1 MNGSS
6 AEGVGATSPVQVL
19 SHRQIQVV
27 FAGLTLGMLLAALDQ
42 TIVSTA
48 LPTIDGEL
56 GGLNHLSW
64 VVTAYLLTSTAATPL
79 FGKISDLY
87 GRKSLFQF
95 AIVAFLVASA
105 LAGLSQN
112 MAQLI
117 AFRALQGIG
126 GGGLIAMAQ
135 VIIGDVVSPR
145 ERGRYMGYIGAV
157 FAVASVAGPLTGGFF
172 VDHLSWRWVFYI
184 NIPVGLVALF
194 VTNAVLNLPFR
205 RVDHAIDYLGAVLL
219 VAGLTCAVLVT
230 TWGGTEYEWGSTVI
244 LGLAIAGAAL
254 LVMFV
259 MQERRAAEPIM
270 PLRLFR
276 DSIFRVAGSAGFIVG
291 LTMFGAIV
299 FMPVFLQVVTG
310 VSATNSGFLLLP
322 LILGLLIASVT
333 SGRAITALG
342 RYRIFPIVGTAVMSG
357 GMYLLSTMDAN
368 TSRGTAS
375 LYMFVLG
382 IGIGLVMQVLVL
394 SVQNAVE
401 HRDLGIATSS
411 ASLFRSLGGAFG
423 ASIFG
428 AILSNRLAYNLP
440 RLVPG
445 FSSGSFDID
454 ALRGSPAQIRALPT
468 PIRDGVIEAFARSI
482 HVVFL
487 WTLPLI
493 VIAFLIALF
502 LREIPLRDSAHVGS
516 HPVGEDLG
524 LALEPA
530 MDPDH
535 VPDLLDR
542 GGWDRDDLAKDPSGS
557 DRSRRRDVARD

>member
-1 MNGSS
+1 MSTTEETKPAAG
-6 AEGVGATSPVQVL
+6 QLL
-19 SHRQIQVV
+19 SHRQIQIV
-27 FAGLTLGMLLAALDQ
+27 FGALSLGMLLAALDQ

-48 LPTIDGEL
+48 LPTIVGEL

-87 GRKSLFQF
+87 GRKRLFQF
-95 AIVAFLVASA
+95 AIVAFLGASA

-112 MAQLI
+112 MGQLI

-157 FAVASVAGPLTGGFF
+157 FAVASVAGPLAGGFF
-172 VDHLSWRWVFYI
+172 VDHLTWRWVFYI
-184 NIPVGLVALF
+184 NIPFGLIALF

-205 RVDHAIDYLGAVLL
+205 RVQRPIDYLGASLL

-230 TWGGTEYEWGSTVI
+230 TWGGTEYEWGSPVI
-244 LGLAIAGAAL
+244 FGLALAGAAL
-254 LVMFV
+254 IVGFI
-259 MQERRAAEPIM
+259 MQERRAEEPIM

-276 DSIFRVAGSAGFIVG
+276 NSTFRVASGAGFIVG

-299 FMPVFLQVVTG
+299 FLPVFLQIVTG
-310 VSATNSGFLLLP
+310 VSATNSGLLLLP
-322 LILGLLIASVT
+322 LILGLLISSIG
-333 SGRAITALG
+333 SGRVITAVG
-342 RYRIFPIVGTAVMSG
+342 RYKIFPIVGTAIMG
-357 GMYLLSTMDAN
+357 IGMYLLSMMDSH
-368 TSRGTAS
+368 TSRAVAS
-375 LYMFVLG
+375 SYMFVLG
-382 IGIGLVMQVLVL
+382 LGIGLVLQVLVL
-394 SVQNAVE
+394 AVQNSVE

-411 ASLFRSLGGAFG
+411 ATLFRSLGGAFG

-428 AILSNRLAYNLP
+428 AILSNRLAFNLP

-445 FSSGSFDID
+445 FSSGGFDVD
-454 ALRGSPAQIRALPT
+454 TLKGSPAQIRALP
-468 PIRDGVIEAFARSI
+468 PAVRDGVVEAFARSI

-487 WTLPLI
+487 WTVPLI
-493 VIAFLIALF
+493 VVAWVITLF
-502 LREIPLRDSAHVGS
+502 LREIALRDSAHVGG
-516 HPVGEDLG
+516 HAVGEDLG

-530 MDPDH
+530 IDPDH

-542 GGWDRDDLAKDPSGS
+542 GEHQLG
-557 DRSRRRDVARD
+557 

>member
-1 MNGSS
+1 MS
-6 AEGVGATSPVQVL
+6 ASEVPAPPTKPGQQM
-19 SHRQIQVV
+19 SHRSIQIV
-27 FAGLTLGMLLAALDQ
+27 FVGLMLGMLLAALDQ

-48 LPTIDGEL
+48 LPTIVGEL

-87 GRKSLFQF
+87 GRRRLFQV
-95 AIVAFLVASA
+95 AIVVFLAASA

-112 MAQLI
+112 MPQLI

-157 FAVASVAGPLTGGFF
+157 FAVASVVGPLTGGFF

-194 VTNAVLNLPFR
+194 VTNTVLNLPFR
-205 RVDHAIDYLGAVLL
+205 RVDHPIDYLGASLL
-219 VAGLTCAVLVT
+219 ISGLTCIVLVT
-230 TWGGTEYEWGSTVI
+230 TWGGTEYEWGSPLI
-244 LGLAIAGAAL
+244 LSLAVAGVAL
-254 LVMFV
+254 LVGFV
-259 MQERRAAEPIM
+259 MQEKRAPEPIV

-276 DSIFRVAGSAGFIVG
+276 DSIFNVASSVGFMVG
-291 LTMFGAIV
+291 LTMFGAII
-299 FMPVFLQVVTG
+299 FLPVFLQVVTG
-310 VSATNSGFLLLP
+310 VSATSSGLLLLP
-322 LILGLLIASVT
+322 LILGLLISSVG
-333 SGRAITALG
+333 SGRAITAIG
-342 RYRIFPIVGTAVMSG
+342 RYRIFPIVGTAVMVVG
-357 GMYLLSTMDAN
+357 LYLLSLMGTD
-368 TSRGTAS
+368 TSRGVAS

-394 SVQNAVE
+394 AVQNSVE
-401 HRDLGIATSS
+401 HRDLGIATSA

-440 RLVPG
+440 KLVPG
-445 FSSGSFDID
+445 FSTGGFDVE
-454 ALRGSPAQIRALPT
+454 ALKGSPAQIHALPG
-468 PIRDGVIEAFARSI
+468 PVRDGVIEAFARSI

-487 WTLPLI
+487 WTVPL
-493 VIAFLIALF
+493 VAIAFLITL
-502 LREIPLRDSAHVGS
+502 LMKELPLRDSAHVGGHS
-516 HPVGEDLG
+516 VGEDLG
-524 LALEPA
+524 LALEPL
-530 MDPDH
+530 DPDN
-535 VPDLLDR
+535 VPDPLHVGR
-542 GGWDRDDLAKDPSGS
+542 LAEGQAVEDEPEPE
-557 DRSRRRDVARD
+557 RL